1 MTNQGKWH
9 FIGIGGVGM
18 SGIAKICLEMGR
30 PISGSDMAE
39 SDLTRRLQALGAEI
53 HIGHNAA
60 YVTPDLEAV
69 VVSTAIHQDNPEL
82 CRARELGLEIIHR
95 GACLAKLMDQK
106 AGVAVAG
113 AHGKTTTSAMI
124 SLLLEKGGYDPA
136 FLVGAFVGDL
146 GTNGKWGKGRYMA
159 AEADESDGSFLKL
172 NPLIAL
178 VTNVEDDHLDYYG
191 TQERINDAFVE
202 FVNHVPREGAAIV
215 CTDDPGVRGLI
226 PRFKAERLL
235 TYGTSPEAWLRGEN
249 LRLEDDRMRAE
260 VYLEGRLLGSLSL
273 EVFGNHNLLNALG
286 ALACG
291 LVCGMDFSAMAEIL
305 GGFRGAHRR
314 LEKVGQARGVKVFD
328 DYAHHPTELKA
339 TLAAAA
345 MMKSERLVIVFQ
357 PHRYSRTKLLAAE
370 FGDAFQG
377 ADSFILLPVYSAGE
391 APIPGVSSLLIADAV
406 EAAGGPRP
414 LLPADF
420 AQALEL
426 LKGQVRSGD
435 LVLTLG
441 AGNVWQLGPMLL
453 AALEERTDL

>member
-1 MTNQGKWH
+1 
-9 FIGIGGVGM
+9 
-18 SGIAKICLEMGR
+18 
-30 PISGSDMAE
+30 
-39 SDLTRRLQALGAEI
+39 
-53 HIGHNAA
+53 
-60 YVTPDLEAV
+60 
-69 VVSTAIHQDNPEL
+69 
-82 CRARELGLEIIHR
+82 
-95 GACLAKLMDQK
+95 
-106 AGVAVAG
+106 
-113 AHGKTTTSAMI
+113 
-124 SLLLEKGGYDPA
+124 
-136 FLVGAFVGDL
+136 
-146 GTNGKWGKGRYMA
+146 
-159 AEADESDGSFLKL
+159 
-172 NPLIAL
+172 
-178 VTNVEDDHLDYYG
+178 
-191 TQERINDAFVE
+191 
-202 FVNHVPREGAAIV
+202 
-215 CTDDPGVRGLI
+215 
-226 PRFKAERLL
+226 
-235 TYGTSPEAWLRGEN
+235 
-249 LRLEDDRMRAE
+249 MRAE

-305 GGFRGAHRR
+305 AGFRGAHRR
-314 LEKVGQARGVKVFD
+314 LEKVGQVRGVKVFD

-414 LLPADF
+414 LLPVDF

>member
-1 MTNQGKWH
+1 M
-9 FIGIGGVGM
+9 
-18 SGIAKICLEMGR
+18 
-30 PISGSDMAE
+30 
-39 SDLTRRLQALGAEI
+39 
-53 HIGHNAA
+53 
-60 YVTPDLEAV
+60 
-69 VVSTAIHQDNPEL
+69 
-82 CRARELGLEIIHR
+82 
-95 GACLAKLMDQK
+95 
-106 AGVAVAG
+106 
-113 AHGKTTTSAMI
+113 
-124 SLLLEKGGYDPA
+124 
-136 FLVGAFVGDL
+136 
-146 GTNGKWGKGRYMA
+146 
-159 AEADESDGSFLKL
+159 
-172 NPLIAL
+172 
-178 VTNVEDDHLDYYG
+178 
-191 TQERINDAFVE
+191 
-202 FVNHVPREGAAIV
+202 
-215 CTDDPGVRGLI
+215 
-226 PRFKAERLL
+226 
-235 TYGTSPEAWLRGEN
+235 
-249 LRLEDDRMRAE
+249 
-260 VYLEGRLLGSLSL
+260 
-273 EVFGNHNLLNALG
+273 
-286 ALACG
+286 
-291 LVCGMDFSAMAEIL
+291 
-305 GGFRGAHRR
+305 
-314 LEKVGQARGVKVFD
+314 EKVGQARGVKVFD